1 MFRFVCDQG
10 TCGAKEYNPPV
21 RFHEV
26 GYARSGGAATS
37 TSSRTCSG
45 RILGEGG
52 RRPMLALILVEHL
65 DGRRAVFHPLRRD
78 YCWLLIGDGS
88 LGGKDDPCKTIP

>member
-1 MFRFVCDQG
+1 MVRKSTIRPFDFMKWA
-10 TCGAKEYNPPV
+10 TLGAE
-21 RFHEV
+21 
-26 GYARSGGAATS
+26 GGHLHLLQNLQ
-37 TSSRTCSG
+37 RED
-45 RILGEGG
+45 LGEGG